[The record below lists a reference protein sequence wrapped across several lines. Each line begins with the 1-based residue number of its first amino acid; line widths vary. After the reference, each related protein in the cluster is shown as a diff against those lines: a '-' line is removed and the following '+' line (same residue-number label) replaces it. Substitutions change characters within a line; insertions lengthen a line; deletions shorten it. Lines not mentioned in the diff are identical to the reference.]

1 MNNKKAVEIFDEVKE
16 KKIPFNRLG
25 EFFHAGED
33 ESINI
38 DALTRKLRG
47 TKDNLM
53 KKREIIAL
61 NMKMTSFSYLY
72 KHYQKKKQGRQNSKH
87 LNQKPLI
94 WQYLV
99 YKKIS
104 KLINKKWM
112 SPLR

>member
-53 KKREIIAL
+53 KKKGNYRIEYENDFFFIPVQTLSKEETRSSKFETFESEAANL
-61 NMKMTSFSYLY
+61 AVFSL
-72 KHYQKKKQGRQNSKH
+72 QKDFKAN
-87 LNQKPLI
+87 
-94 WQYLV
+94 
-99 YKKIS
+99 
-104 KLINKKWM
+104 
-112 SPLR
+112 